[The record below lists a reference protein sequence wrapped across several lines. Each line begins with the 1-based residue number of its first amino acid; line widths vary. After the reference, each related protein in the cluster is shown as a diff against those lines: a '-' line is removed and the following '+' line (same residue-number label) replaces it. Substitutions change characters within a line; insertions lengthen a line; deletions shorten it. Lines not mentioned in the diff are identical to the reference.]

1 LSQDDATQFSQRLI
15 KDYQLKV
22 PEVVITSV
30 LEGQPKIK
38 PLLSRASFRQDAV
51 QTPERVRRIHRRE
64 RRNFL
69 RNVLVLAA
77 AAVPALLGIKA
88 GFFSP
93 PAQIPSYVSGSGSG
107 SQVTGGR
114 LLTNA
119 QDISTGQSITLNDP
133 SLGPFLLIH
142 LTTGGFAAYSAI
154 CTHAGCQVQFDP
166 SAQQIACPCHGAVFD
181 PYNSARVL
189 AGPAP
194 VPLQRVPI
202 TYDQSTGNIYLQ

>member
-1 LSQDDATQFSQRLI
+1 MSQDDATQFSQRLI
-15 KDYQLKV
+15 KEYQLKV
-22 PEVVITSV
+22 SEVVITSV

-69 RNVLVLAA
+69 RNVLVFAA
-77 AAVPALLGIKA
+77 AAVPALLWIKA

-93 PAQIPSYVSGSGSG
+93 PTQIPSYVSGSGPL
-107 SQVTGGR
+107 VTGKR
-114 LLTNA
+114 LLTKA
-119 QDISTGQSITLNDP
+119 QNISPGQSITLNDP

-142 LTTGGFAAYSAI
+142 LTNGGFAAYSAI

-166 SAQQIACPCHGAVFD
+166 NTQHVTCPCHGAVFD

-194 VPLQRVPI
+194 VPLQRVSI

>member
-51 QTPERVRRIHRRE
+51 QTPERVRRIQRRE

-69 RNVLVLAA
+69 RSVIVLAA

-88 GFFSP
+88 EFFSP
-93 PAQIPSYVSGSGSG
+93 PTQIPSYASGSAP
-107 SQVTGGR
+107 QVTGQR

-119 QDISTGQSITLNDP
+119 QDISPGQSITLNDP

-154 CTHAGCQVQFDP
+154 CTHAGCQVQFD
-166 SAQQIACPCHGAVFD
+166 SNAQQIACPCHGAVFD

-194 VPLQRVPI
+194 VPLQKVPI
-202 TYDQSTGNIYLQ
+202 IFDQSTGNIYLQ

>member
-1 LSQDDATQFSQRLI
+1 LSQDDATQFSRRLI

-30 LEGQPKIK
+30 LEGQPKIR
-38 PLLSRASFRQDAV
+38 PLLSRASFRQDAI
-51 QTPERVRRIHRRE
+51 QTPERVRRIQRRE

-69 RNVLVLAA
+69 RSVLVFAA
-77 AAVPALLGIKA
+77 AAVPTLLGIKA

-93 PAQIPSYVSGSGSG
+93 PAEIPSYVSGSGP
-107 SQVTGGR
+107 QVTGQR

-119 QDISTGQSITLNDP
+119 QNVSPGQSITLNDP

-142 LTTGGFAAYSAI
+142 LTNGGFAAYSAI

-166 SAQQIACPCHGAVFD
+166 NAQQIACPCHGAVFD